1 MVLFT
6 ILFLLNYIFISS
18 DGCKYW
24 KSEGNEATT
33 DSEYLRQFH
42 SEEEKKQQCYSLSNF
57 QGDENTKCCYK
68 DNACIEKV
76 EGDTTIPT
84 NYCPESKT
92 NIINNCGM
100 AGIYEPVYSTICT
113 EISLVQGYCCFV
125 KTKNGNAC
133 IRTKKLHK
141 NINETTDQINDFVKK
156 VDQNNE
162 VESVI
167 CNGWNLKIYKILFV
181 LITLILI

>member
-18 DGCKYW
+18 IGCKYW
-24 KSEGNEATT
+24 ISEGNEATT
-33 DSEYLRQFH
+33 DDQYLRQFH
-42 SEEEKKQQCYSLSNF
+42 SDEEKRQQCYSLSNF
-57 QGDENTKCCYK
+57 KGEDTECCYRNGVCIK
-68 DNACIEKV
+68 KGTDTDLTDNDCPKKNQEKKV
-76 EGDTTIPT
+76 
-84 NYCPESKT
+84 
-92 NIINNCGM
+92 INNCGM

-125 KTKNGNAC
+125 KTKNGKAC